1 MYELNYIR
9 KFWTVDQVGKE
20 KKIWTM
26 DQLSMKKVGEED
38 GRKEKKTMDQ
48 LSMKNV
54 GKEEWYKI
62 WITTS

>member
-1 MYELNYIR
+1 
-9 KFWTVDQVGKE
+9 
-20 KKIWTM
+20 M

-54 GKEEWYKI
+54 GKEE
-62 WITTS
+62 